1 MANSAHATCIMNL
14 IKEAIEDFKKARTS
28 NKQTAHINEVTDLN
42 IGLCSVIISNLI
54 EKSESDK
61 QELRDEI
68 KSEIAKAT
76 EPLLN
81 KIDKLEAENADLR
94 FGIDSASQYSRRENL
109 KFTGVP
115 YEKDENLRD
124 IVKHIHK
131 HTTGNDLEDRDI
143 SVVHR
148 IGIPKS
154 EQQTRNQAAGSDQ
167 QEKPS
172 NIIVRY
178 TVRDIKSKQY
188 KERKEIRD
196 TPGCKYPNAAIYE
209 DVTPLRSR
217 MMYELR
223 NRLDSANNKKWKFV
237 WSRDGKIFVRTEAE
251 ALMDRESAP
260 KPKCVQRP
268 EDLKNLGFSDAEIQV
283 IIMNKRTTRE

>member
-1 MANSAHATCIMNL
+1 MCQVICCNIDHTIMANSAHATCIMNL

-42 IGLCSVIISNLI
+42 TGLCSVIISNLI

-68 KSEIAKAT
+68 KSEVAKAT

-94 FGIDSASQYSRRENL
+94 FGVDSASQYSRRENL
-109 KFTGVP
+109 KITGVP

-124 IVKHIHK
+124 VAKHIYKHK
-131 HTTGNDLEDRDI
+131 TGEDLDDTDI
-143 SVVHR
+143 IVVHR
-148 IGIPKS
+148 MGVPKT
-154 EQQTRNQAAGSDQ
+154 EQQNRNQTAGSVRQD
-167 QEKPS
+167 KPS

-188 KERKEIRD
+188 KDRKQIRD
-196 TPGCKYPNAAIYE
+196 SPGCKYPNALFMKTLHHYA
-209 DVTPLRSR
+209 V
-217 MMYELR
+217 
-223 NRLDSANNKKWKFV
+223 A
-237 WSRDGKIFVRTEAE
+237 
-251 ALMDRESAP
+251 
-260 KPKCVQRP
+260 
-268 EDLKNLGFSDAEIQV
+268 
-283 IIMNKRTTRE
+283 